1 MALNPLLAMIERRTG
16 TQLKDSRLDR
26 IHNLITE
33 LLTTTSLSDLINTL
47 SQQSLNSPLWQ
58 QIIQEI
64 TVGETYFF
72 RNQPQFNA
80 LRDLILPGLIAQR
93 RAQGQRY
100 LRLWSAACST
110 GEEPYSLAILLRE
123 LLPDWRD
130 WSLFILATDINHAV
144 LEAAAAGQYRAGSF
158 RGETPIH
165 VQGRWF
171 QQKNGLY
178 HLDQSV
184 RQMVSFQQIN
194 LIESSYPSLDT
205 YTINHDIVL
214 CRNVTIYFD
223 NAQTQEVINRL
234 YGSLRDD
241 GWLFVGHSEPQLH
254 VYDAFHMRHY
264 DGTIIYQKPSAEKP
278 LIPKRDA
285 VEVPPLPPR
294 PTGMLTPSATGT
306 LRPRGTGMLTPPA
319 TGTLTPRGTG
329 MLTPPATGTL
339 TPRGTG
345 MLTPSGTGSLSAH
358 QTGSLTPPATGTL
371 RPRGTGMLTPPTT
384 GTLTPRGTGMLPPL
398 KATPTEPTESEKL
411 VLEARRAADIE
422 DWPTAVSL
430 LEQVEESQRYNPLFH
445 FVRALVLAQSDMD
458 SALEALAQ
466 AVYCDPR
473 FALGHY
479 WLGELWA
486 QRGAIHRATTFWRRA
501 SKALEGLPDSTA
513 IPGEKEM
520 TALTLREMLAYRL
533 GNA

>member
-1 MALNPLLAMIERRTG
+1 
-16 TQLKDSRLDR
+16 
-26 IHNLITE
+26 
-33 LLTTTSLSDLINTL
+33 
-47 SQQSLNSPLWQ
+47 
-58 QIIQEI
+58 
-64 TVGETYFF
+64 
-72 RNQPQFNA
+72 
-80 LRDLILPGLIAQR
+80 
-93 RAQGQRY
+93 
-100 LRLWSAACST
+100 
-110 GEEPYSLAILLRE
+110 
-123 LLPDWRD
+123 
-130 WSLFILATDINHAV
+130 
-144 LEAAAAGQYRAGSF
+144 
-158 RGETPIH
+158 
-165 VQGRWF
+165 
-171 QQKNGLY
+171 
-178 HLDQSV
+178 
-184 RQMVSFQQIN
+184 
-194 LIESSYPSLDT
+194 
-205 YTINHDIVL
+205 
-214 CRNVTIYFD
+214 
-223 NAQTQEVINRL
+223 
-234 YGSLRDD
+234 
-241 GWLFVGHSEPQLH
+241 
-254 VYDAFHMRHY
+254 MRHY
-264 DGTIIYQKPSAEKP
+264 DGTIIYQKPSVEKP

-294 PTGMLTPSATGT
+294 PTGMLTPPATGT

-329 MLTPPATGTL
+329 MLTPPATGALTPRGTGMLTPPATGTL

-345 MLTPSGTGSLSAH
+345 MLTQPGTGTLPTR
-358 QTGSLTPPATGTL
+358 QTGPLTPPATGML
-371 RPRGTGMLTPPTT
+371 RPRGTAMLTPPAT

-398 KATPTEPTESEKL
+398 KTTPPEPTESEKL

-501 SKALEGLPDSTA
+501 SKALEGLPDSTT

-520 TALTLREMLAYRL
+520 TALSLREMLAYRL